1 MKLHSLLSEE
11 LIVPDLESRTRDEA
25 LKRIVG
31 VLKSGGRI
39 SRAKNLY
46 DKLVQRERL
55 GSTAI
60 GDGVAVPHCRFKG
73 VKSPIVALGIS
84 RPGMDFGS
92 LDGKPTHLLFTIVSS
107 PDDPAAGLQVL
118 AAVAQLARK
127 ATALPGRVLEAKSPR
142 AVIDVIR
149 DEEGR
154 AHG

>member
-1 MKLHSLLSEE
+1 MTVHSLLSEE

-127 ATALPGRVLEAKSPR
+127 ATALPVRVLEAKSPR

>member
-1 MKLHSLLSEE
+1 MTVHSLLSEE

-107 PDDPAAGLQVL
+107 PDDPATGLQVL